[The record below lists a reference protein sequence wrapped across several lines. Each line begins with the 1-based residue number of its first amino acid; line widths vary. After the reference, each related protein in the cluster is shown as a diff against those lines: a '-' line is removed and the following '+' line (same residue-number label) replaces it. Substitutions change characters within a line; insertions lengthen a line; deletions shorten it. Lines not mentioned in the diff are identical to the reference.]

1 LTFELYRVTPPGT
14 GERTV
19 IERPPEGP
27 ARGVLP
33 VPATLVVVVAV
44 AIVVAVV
51 AHLLYRA
58 RRR

>member
-1 LTFELYRVTPPGT
+1 MSPPGG

-19 IERPPEGP
+19 VERPPEGP

-33 VPATLVVVVAV
+33 VPATLVVVVA
-44 AIVVAVV
+44 ASIVVAVV
-51 AHLLYRA
+51 AYLVYRA